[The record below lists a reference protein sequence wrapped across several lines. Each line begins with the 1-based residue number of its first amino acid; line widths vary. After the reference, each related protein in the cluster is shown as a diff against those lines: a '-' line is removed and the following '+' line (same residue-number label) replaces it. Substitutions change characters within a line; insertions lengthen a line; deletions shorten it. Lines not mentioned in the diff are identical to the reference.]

1 MLLLLHFAAAE
12 VAVVVIGVAFHVAA
26 VVVIGVA
33 FHVAAAVD
41 AFAAVPSTAA
51 AAVLLHY

>member
-1 MLLLLHFAAAE
+1 MLLLLHFATAE
-12 VAVVVIGVAFHVAA
+12 VA

-41 AFAAVPSTAA
+41 AFAAVPSTIAA
-51 AAVLLHY
+51 AFLLHY